1 MSDDRLL
8 ELVAAGSVAYWQT
21 LGITVEAAHEPGHV
35 TLRLAMRPELGT
47 RRADVMHGGAIG
59 SLVDAAAGAATATLR
74 REDDE
79 TWTGQATTDLNVTF
93 LNAATSDLTAEGRV
107 LRSGRSV
114 AFVQVDVRDSEGKAI
129 AVGRATYMIIRR

>member
-1 MSDDRLL
+1 MSEDRLL
-8 ELVAAGSVAYWQT
+8 ELVAADSVAYWQT
-21 LGITVEAAHEPGHV
+21 LGITVEVAHEPGHV
-35 TLRLAMRPELGT
+35 TLRLAMRRELGT
-47 RRADVMHGGAIG
+47 RRGEVMHGGAIG
-59 SLVDAAAGAATATLR
+59 SLIDAAAGAATATLR

-93 LNAATSDLTAEGRV
+93 LNAATSDVTAEGRV

-114 AFVQVDVRDSEGKAI
+114 AFVQVDVRDVEGRAI

>member
-114 AFVQVDVRDSEGKAI
+114 AFVQVDVRDAEGKAI